1 MKRFAAIFMATM
13 GASLAL
19 SSLVSASSGGLSLQY
34 GSAGHG
40 KALLRIS
47 GPSATRGVIVDWGDG
62 RTTLVT
68 RRCAAGSS
76 RTPTARGDAEIAL
89 PHFYR
94 RDGRFLVSVHVTKTG
109 CTKPQTAVGAVASR
123 RVRVTGSKRP
133 SAGATASDAAP
144 TAPGSSSPS
153 PTNHW
158 VSFNQPYP
166 LANSTFKV
174 QLGTPTAPAP
184 NGAVQT
190 TPGATGTASPP
201 GGSSSNTGCS
211 FPGGNLTIQPG
222 GPQAIEQREVAIQPD
237 TCQALVQ
244 TGTPPAWSLN
254 QGPPPGSGLASGGF
268 ISPFAPDAR
277 APGSGSIASAS
288 ATHHASGYL
297 RSWWE
302 DPIGIDVNV
311 VRNSTDWHYNG
322 RCVVAPV
329 SGRYA
334 YSWYSP
340 SGWSL
345 KGNNWQ
351 NYYSCYHSISGSY
364 AHFHNG
370 SFCAF
375 FDVDTYYNR
384 STVGGHYNGVLAGT
398 WNSYNTGA
406 VCKSLLSFHRTLAYY
421 FNY

>member
-1 MKRFAAIFMATM
+1 MKRFAAILMATM
-13 GASLAL
+13 GVSLAL
-19 SSLVSASSGGLSLQY
+19 SSQASASSGGLSLQY

-40 KALLRIS
+40 KTVLRIS
-47 GPSATRGVIVDWGDG
+47 GPSATRSVIVAWGDG
-62 RTTLVT
+62 RRTLAT
-68 RRCAAGSS
+68 RRCDDSS
-76 RTPTARGDAEIAL
+76 QTPAARGDGEMAF

-94 RDGRFLVSVHVTKTG
+94 RNGSFLVSAQVTSAG
-109 CTKPQTAVGAVASR
+109 CTNPQTTVGPVASR

-133 SAGATASDAAP
+133 PAGATASDVAP

-153 PTNHW
+153 PPTHW
-158 VSFNQPYP
+158 VSFNQPCP

-174 QLGTPTAPAP
+174 QVGTPTAPTP
-184 NGAVQT
+184 NGPVQT

-201 GGSSSNTGCS
+201 GSSSSNTGCS
-211 FPGGNLTIQPG
+211 FPGGNLTL
-222 GPQAIEQREVAIQPD
+222 GPRDPHAIEQREVAVEPD

-244 TGTPPAWSLN
+244 TGTPPAWSLK
-254 QGPPPGSGLASGGF
+254 QGPPPGSGLAGGGF
-268 ISPFAPDAR
+268 TSPFAPDSR
-277 APGSGSIASAS
+277 APGSGSVATAS

-302 DPIGIDVNV
+302 DPVGIDVNV

-322 RCVVAPV
+322 SCVVAPV

-334 YSWYSP
+334 YAWYSP

-345 KGNNWQ
+345 KGNNWR
-351 NYYSCYHSISGSY
+351 NYYTCYHSISGSY

-370 SFCAF
+370 TFCAF
-375 FDVDTYYNR
+375 FDVDTYYDR
-384 STVGGHYNGVLAGT
+384 STVGGHYNGVLAGS